1 MAGQFRVTEDELTK
15 LSGDINTVNG
25 QLQGEI
31 RRLNGVIDQIAGG
44 WKGQAA
50 QSYRQLQDRWNADAK
65 RMTDILNDIKEAV
78 DSTRS
83 NYSASEEQQNSEI
96 SKIMSD
102 FG

>member
-1 MAGQFRVTEDELTK
+1 MAGQFRVTEDELAK
-15 LSGDINTVNG
+15 LSGDINTANG
-25 QLQGEI
+25 QLQSEI

-44 WKGQAA
+44 WQGQAA
-50 QSYRQLQDRWNADAK
+50 KSYNQLQERWNADAK
-65 RMTDILNDIKEAV
+65 KMSDILNDIKEAV

-83 NYSASEEQQNSEI
+83 NYNASEEQQNSEI